1 MCATNKRDAR
11 TTARR
16 LLTAETGLDGS
27 NPTVAF
33 PPTDTRLTPTGTG
46 DHAMATTHHQY
57 SPIETDR
64 LRDWIARW
72 IGANWIWHAKFLSG
86 TETSATQALRPGP
99 RVPRELL
106 KPAFP
111 SLAENV
117 RTAVEFET
125 AIDSHGVREDRV
137 RGVPHIGEGHLGR
150 PQAQIRITN
159 LGASSPLLDPENT
172 GALTIFV
179 FRPGPST
186 DSPKCR
192 VWICRN
198 LVETD
203 VADDLIGPVEPGIPV
218 PWGY

>member
-1 MCATNKRDAR
+1 ME
-11 TTARR
+11 TT
-16 LLTAETGLDGS
+16 
-27 NPTVAF
+27 PY
-33 PPTDTRLTPTGTG
+33 
-46 DHAMATTHHQY
+46 QY

-72 IGANWIWHAKFLSG
+72 VGASWIWHAKLLSHP
-86 TETSATQALRPGP
+86 ETSVTQALRPGP

-111 SLAENV
+111 SLGEDV
-117 RTAVEFET
+117 GTTGVEFDI

-137 RGVPHIGEGHLGR
+137 RGVPHIGEGLLGG
-150 PQAQIRITN
+150 PQAQIRLTN
-159 LGASSPLLDPENT
+159 LGTSSPLRDPENT
-172 GALTIFV
+172 GALAIFV

-192 VWICRN
+192 IWICRN

-203 VADDLIGPVEPGIPV
+203 VADDLIGPVEPGVPV